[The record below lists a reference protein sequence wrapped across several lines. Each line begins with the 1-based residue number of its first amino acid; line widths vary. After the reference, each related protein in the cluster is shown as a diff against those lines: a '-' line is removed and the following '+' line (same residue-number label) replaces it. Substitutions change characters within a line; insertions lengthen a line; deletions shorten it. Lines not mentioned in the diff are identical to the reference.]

1 MNIIFNSSMP
11 RACSTLLQNIF
22 AQNPNFYATPTDGV
36 IELLDGARDK
46 FTNCSEFRAADDQ
59 ELMLKAWRGFCKGG
73 IDAYCNALTTKPNI
87 IIKGRGW
94 KGEVSWLKN
103 FLSDEPKVIC
113 MVRNL
118 KSIAASFEKL
128 HRKNPDK
135 TSQWLIKDEVR
146 GTTVFKRVDMYVKN
160 IPVSIS
166 LDRVQEIFELGLDK
180 EIIFIRAEDLTSR
193 PQEIMNEVYDILNID
208 RYEHN
213 FNNVEQVTKENDVIH
228 ALDNDLHTIKNKVE
242 PLVDDYINILG
253 EDACNFI
260 DTEYAWYQKYFG
272 YIN

>member
-22 AQNPNFYATPTDGV
+22 AQNPGFYATPTDGV
-36 IELLDGARDK
+36 IELLDGARER
-46 FTNCSEFRAADDQ
+46 FTNSSEFKAAEDQ
-59 ELMLKAWRGFCKGG
+59 DLMLKAWRSFCRGG
-73 IDAYCNALTTKPNI
+73 LEAYCNTLTDKPNI

-94 KGEVSWLKN
+94 KGNINWVQN
-103 FLSDEPKVIC
+103 FLNEKPIIFC

-118 KSIAASFEKL
+118 KGVAASFEKL

-135 TSQWLIKDEVR
+135 TSQWLINSEVR
-146 GTTVFKRVDMYVKN
+146 GTTVFKRTDMYLKN
-160 IPVSIS
+160 IPLSIS
-166 LDRVQEIFELGLDK
+166 LDRIQEILEMRLQDK
-180 EIIFIRAEDLTSR
+180 IMFVRAEDLTAR
-193 PQEIMNEVYDILNID
+193 PQEIMDEIYNTLNIES
-208 RYEHN
+208 YEHN

-242 PLVDDYINILG
+242 PLVDDYVSVLG